1 MALPKSKK
9 KIYINSN
16 IDKTNNI
23 KNNDA
28 NKNSINNNSNNNK
41 EKNDNNNN
49 NKKENFGTAYINENL
64 YPLA

>member
-28 NKNSINNNSNNNK
+28 NKNSINNN
-41 EKNDNNNN
+41 DNN

>member
-28 NKNSINNNSNNNK
+28 NKNSINNN
-41 EKNDNNNN
+41 DNNNN